1 MFAGD
6 DHLLEP
12 VYLEAKKKLSEL
24 GVETIFIHREKNI
37 SSTDMRRK
45 MAQIMLQ
52 GITGDDK

>member
-1 MFAGD
+1 M
-6 DHLLEP
+6 LEP